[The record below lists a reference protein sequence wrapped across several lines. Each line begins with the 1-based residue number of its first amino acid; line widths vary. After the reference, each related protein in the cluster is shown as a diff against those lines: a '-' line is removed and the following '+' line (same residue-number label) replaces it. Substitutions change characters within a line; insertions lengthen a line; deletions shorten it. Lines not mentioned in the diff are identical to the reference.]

1 MLELGQFLDNLR
13 DHKEPEQHVE
23 RVETMTQL
31 FDNLVDFLRDETSFP
46 NNKINQLAT
55 LMWRL
60 IGNEHI
66 TVALD
71 PTGYMP
77 SVSFAVLAEG
87 YERIPILFL
96 PQNFISQTAR
106 APEVQVGVFAY
117 MASQCRDYFVNKIM
131 GDNTQEVNKR
141 AQAYEAEALL
151 TLSELALEEDIKLEL
166 IDFQYQIL
174 EAFPNGLADLNEE
187 LRYNTPSYES
197 VVSLIQNYRMN

>member
-13 DHKEPEQHVE
+13 AYQEPEQQVE

-46 NNKINQLAT
+46 NNEINQLVT

-60 IGNEHI
+60 IGNKHI
-66 TVALD
+66 TLALD
-71 PTGYMP
+71 PTGFMP

-87 YERIPILFL
+87 SKRIPILFL
-96 PQNFISQTAR
+96 SQNFINQTAK

-117 MASQCRDYFVNKIM
+117 MASQCRDYFVNKIT

-151 TLSELALEEDIKLEL
+151 TLSELAREEDIELEF
-166 IDFQYQIL
+166 IDPQYQIL

-187 LRYNTPSYES
+187 LRYNTPSDEK